1 MAAGEHPLLI
11 DLILPPWRRFE
22 IISHRTPGKV
32 IAALR
37 DATEQRRFFRMSF
50 SDAREF
56 EGMVDDDRFAISRVI
71 RYRNS
76 LRPLI
81 LGRVEAAPAGARIGI
96 VMRPDW
102 MALISIVLI
111 LAVAM
116 TILVLTEIGVG
127 AVHGRSAGLGFI
139 AAVLAGS
146 YLMISIPFGL
156 GARRA
161 SAALRRLL
169 RASEMIHAPDQEP
182 AAGAYRRTYEAPLQV
197 RAPYATQQMQ
207 HQSRIRRAFIA
218 YLIVVS
224 LIGFGAFAYFSV
236 TYSSGAKS
244 PNVSQSAA
252 LTNHGATVYV
262 TPRQKFM
269 VNLLQALMFGGVISA
284 MLGGLVI
291 DRMLGV
297 PLFSNRTRRSI

>member
-22 IISHRTPGKV
+22 IISHRTPREA

-37 DATEQRRFFRMSF
+37 DATEERRFFRMPF

-56 EGMVDDDRFAISRVI
+56 EGVVDGDRFAISRVI

-81 LGRVEAAPAGARIGI
+81 LGRVEAAPAGTRIGI

-111 LAVAM
+111 LTVAM

-127 AVHGRSAGLGFI
+127 AVRGRS
-139 AAVLAGS
+139 AGS

-156 GARRA
+156 EARRA

-169 RASEMIHAPDQEP
+169 CAKELIHAPGREP
-182 AAGAYRRTYEAPLQV
+182 AAGAYRRTYEAQLQAG
-197 RAPYATQQMQ
+197 APYAKQQMR

-224 LIGFGAFAYFSV
+224 LIGFSAFAYFGV

-262 TPRQKFM
+262 TPQQKFI
-269 VNLLQALMFGGVISA
+269 VTLLQALMFGGIISA

-297 PLFSNRTRRSI
+297 PLFSNPTRRWS